1 MQSVYDYSTQRVE
14 YKQTNQSIIELENND
29 SIRTLDKY
37 GKVTVHVS
45 EDQAYG
51 DQVAMLNVLITDIYS
66 LSAQNFYEALSLPL
80 GSNLDIPIKFQNEKA
95 HLFAN
100 EIEGIQVGVEL
111 SHPRVVTADLGNYN
125 SSLILQSQGTGEC
138 NVKIYLIKNP
148 SIFDVFKVRVA
159 TLVQPSSP
167 VHLHVG
173 SDVSF
178 KIVND

>member
-1 MQSVYDYSTQRVE
+1 MQSIYDYTTKSYE
-14 YKQTNQSIIELENND
+14 YKQTNSPIIELENDD

-80 GSNLDIPIKFQNEKA
+80 GSALDIPIKFQNEKA

-100 EIEGIQVGVEL
+100 GIEGIHVGVEL
-111 SHPRVVTADLGNYN
+111 SHPRVVTADLGNFN
-125 SSLILQSQGTGEC
+125 ASLIL
-138 NVKIYLIKNP
+138 
-148 SIFDVFKVRVA
+148 
-159 TLVQPSSP
+159 
-167 VHLHVG
+167 
-173 SDVSF
+173 
-178 KIVND
+178 